1 MVHFDPSVS
10 VQTTAKRRSHLL
22 ILTDCGRDHS
32 FGLQIGQGKLRR
44 LRQSHI
50 RRISD
55 QGIRQVMVLICAP
68 EETARKK
75 LTK

>member
-1 MVHFDPSVS
+1 
-10 VQTTAKRRSHLL
+10 
-22 ILTDCGRDHS
+22 
-32 FGLQIGQGKLRR
+32 LQIGQGKLRR